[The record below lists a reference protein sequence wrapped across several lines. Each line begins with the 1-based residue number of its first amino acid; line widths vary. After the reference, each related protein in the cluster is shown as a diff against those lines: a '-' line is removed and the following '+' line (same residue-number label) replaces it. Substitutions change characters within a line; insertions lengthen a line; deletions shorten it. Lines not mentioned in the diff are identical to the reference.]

1 MPYRFDRNRLG
12 GGIIVYVRDD
22 IPSKQLGRHKF
33 AEDIEG
39 IFIEVNLRKNKWLIF
54 GAYRPPSQSA
64 QYFFKHVGFA
74 LDTYRQSYDKFLF
87 AGDFNI
93 EDNEPILLEFLT
105 NYDSKNLVKEK
116 TCFKNPENPR
126 CIDLFITNSVMS
138 FQNTTTLATGL
149 SDLHKMIVTVCKTS
163 FQKPKPKEIVYRNYK
178 KFDGDIFKDELKLK
192 LESITNY
199 ESFEDVFLTIL
210 NKHAPLKKKVLRSNQ
225 APYMTIALRK
235 AIMRRSELE
244 SKYFKNKTNENKARF
259 KKQKKICSKLY
270 KKDRKKF
277 YSNLELNEITDNKL
291 FWKTIKPLLSE
302 KCIHS
307 KISLVSNNKVISED
321 LELAKTFNNYF
332 GNAVN
337 NLGIKECEFDLNVD
351 SNCNYMNGVDIAIHK
366 FKDHPSI
373 KMINE
378 KVRFESCF
386 SFKEVSNLDIEREI
400 SHLNTK
406 KVGTF
411 GNIPT
416 KVLKESSNVCN
427 STLKDIWN
435 YEILGKQNFSKNLKL
450 ADITPVYKKK
460 DPTLVENYRP
470 VSVLP
475 SVSKVFERIV
485 QKQFS
490 SFIDEFC
497 LPFYAVIGK
506 VLIPNMLFFPL

>member
-22 IPSKQLGRHKF
+22 IPNKQLTRHKF
-33 AEDIEG
+33 PEDIEG
-39 IFIEVNLRKNKWLIF
+39 IFIEVNLRKTKWLIF

-93 EDNEPILLEFLT
+93 EDNEPVLLEFLT

-138 FQNTTTLATGL
+138 FQNTTTLASGL
-149 SDLHKMIVTVCKTS
+149 SDFHKMIVTVCKTS

-178 KFDGDIFKDELKLK
+178 KFDRDIFKDELKLK
-192 LESITNY
+192 LESITNF

-225 APYMTIALRK
+225 APYMTKALRK

-270 KKDRKKF
+270 KKERKKF

-302 KCIHS
+302 KCIQSS

-378 KVRFESCF
+378 KVRFESRF

-435 YEILGKQNFSKNLKL
+435 YEILGKQNFSENLKL
-450 ADITPVYKKK
+450 VDITPVYKKK

-475 SVSKVFERIV
+475 SVSKVFERII
-485 QKQFS
+485 QKAIFK
-490 SFIDEFC
+490 
-497 LPFYAVIGK
+497 FYR
-506 VLIPNMLFFPL
+506 